1 MTNDVLTRNRR
12 SDDIEPEAIEWA
24 ADEDE
29 DLEEDEDFLEEVEE
43 RVQARRMDVERGD
56 HIEDSVRMY
65 LREIGEVYLLT
76 ADDEKR
82 LARQMEERDHLEA
95 IEAAYVDAY
104 GQQPTGARVAYA
116 LLEQWAELQD
126 VYDIARERAGVDA
139 GVLET
144 TADERFRDLV
154 DGQLDPGLHED
165 VKSKLGWDDDKA
177 REAIF
182 KVSTITHILEPSI
195 LERMAEVA
203 GGEER
208 LVPPAEGVL
217 EALSEIEPELRR
229 HFAVLKS
236 TGDRAEKHLTE
247 ANLRL
252 VVSVAKKYVG
262 RGMGLLDLVQEGNLG
277 LIRAV
282 EKFDYRK
289 GFKFSTY
296 ATWWI
301 RQAISRAI
309 ADQSRTI
316 RIPVH
321 MVETMN
327 KMARVKRR
335 LIQERGREPTAEE
348 ISAAMMEFGKLE
360 GGPFTPERVR
370 EIERM
375 VREPVSLDLPIGD
388 EEDSF
393 LGDFIADAD
402 APAPTDIATQQ
413 LMKEQV
419 TDLLATLNARERRV
433 VELRFGLTDG
443 RSRTLDEVGK
453 EFGLTRERIRQ
464 IEGGALRKLRHPA
477 QLERLRDY
485 LN

>member
-1 MTNDVLTRNRR
+1 MTNDVLTRDRLP
-12 SDDIEPEAIEWA
+12 DDSEPDTLEWETD
-24 ADEDE
+24 DEEFE
-29 DLEEDEDFLEEVEE
+29 DDEDFLEEVEE

-56 HIEDSVRMY
+56 NIEDSVRMY

-95 IEAAYVDAY
+95 IESAYVDAY
-104 GQQPTGARVAYA
+104 GQQPTAARVAYT
-116 LLEQWAELQD
+116 LLEQWAELID
-126 VYDIARERAGVDA
+126 VYDIARKHAGVDA
-139 GVLET
+139 GLLET

-154 DGQLDPGLHED
+154 DGELDPGLRD
-165 VKSKLGWDDDKA
+165 AVKSQLRWDDD
-177 REAIF
+177 RTRDSIF
-182 KVSTITHILEPSI
+182 KLSTVTHILEPGI
-195 LERMAEVA
+195 LQRMAEVA

-236 TGDRAEKHLTE
+236 TGERAEKHLTE

-402 APAPTDIATQQ
+402 APAPTEIATQQ